1 MRRVKVFCGLLSICL
16 AAGGISSGQSEAAK
30 VVPSDSKLAA
40 RPDARKVCPF
50 SIIGVW
56 KSEATSETNP
66 IFYSFAPTGWVTVLS
81 HTAGALPED
90 FEMITQAQYRL
101 DDPVAPTRIEFTPKG
116 KNEVFARGTSS
127 LEIIQYTD
135 DSFTITDLTSGYR
148 TQWNRVE
155 ARRYF
160 LTFAA
165 RGGPLPQPPGP
176 VFAMWTTLDG
186 RKTEVE
192 ALGVQLIKDETG
204 KPVPVFGPI
213 PPEVCSEFAYAD
225 GSDSEL
231 KAERSNS
238 KLKDGGSDS
247 KLKVMMRLELTE
259 SDFERTH
266 KIFET
271 WGQFVK
277 AKALPDSN
285 PYLNAMEF
293 LTKTAQSLNQ
303 CEERVKLHKPD
314 TSKPDDVITRHKV
327 PQRPVE
333 YIRLMRKKND
343 EIHVTDAAFPWAWRP
358 TLELSSQ
365 G

>member
-1 MRRVKVFCGLLSICL
+1 MRRVKVFWGLLLICL
-16 AAGGISSGQSEAAK
+16 AAAGISFGQSEAGK
-30 VVPSDSKLAA
+30 VSPSDSKPAA
-40 RPDARKVCPF
+40 SGDPRRACPF

-66 IFYSFAPTGWVTVLS
+66 IFYSFSPTGWVTVLG

-101 DDPVAPTRIEFTPKG
+101 DNPVEPTRIEFTPKG
-116 KNEVFARGTSS
+116 KNEVFARGTTS

-148 TQWNRVE
+148 TQWTRVE

-160 LTFAA
+160 LTFA
-165 RGGPLPQPPGP
+165 GGGRPLPQAPAP
-176 VFAMWTTLDG
+176 VLAMWTTLDG
-186 RKTEVE
+186 RKTKVE
-192 ALGVQLIKDETG
+192 ALGIQLTKDETG
-204 KPVPVFGPI
+204 KPVPVFEPI
-213 PPEVCSEFAYAD
+213 SAEVYSEFEYD
-225 GSDSEL
+225 GGSESEP
-231 KAERSNS
+231 KDEGSNS
-238 KLKDGGSDS
+238 KLKAGRDS

-266 KIFET
+266 KVFET
-271 WGQFVK
+271 WTQFVK
-277 AKALPDSN
+277 AKALPNSN

-314 TSKPDDVITRHKV
+314 TSKPDDVITRHDV
-327 PQRPVE
+327 TQRPVE

-343 EIHVTDAAFPWAWRP
+343 EIHVTDGTFPWAWRP
-358 TLELSSQ
+358 TLELSSP